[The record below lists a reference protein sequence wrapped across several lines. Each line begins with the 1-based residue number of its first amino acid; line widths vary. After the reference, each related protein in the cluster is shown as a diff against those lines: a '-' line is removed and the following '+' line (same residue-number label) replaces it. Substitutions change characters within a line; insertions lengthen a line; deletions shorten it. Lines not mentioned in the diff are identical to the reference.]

1 MVSPSG
7 GPPKGPSTSPQGP
20 HQGSSSGRGAPN
32 PDVVRGASPSISTT
46 DDSSRR
52 DCSPSWA
59 PPPYPSSQMGGPR
72 GPPWGPQGKP
82 AAARSH
88 KGGAPLHSAVS
99 VEGVGPHISSR
110 RPVEGSLS
118 LRGPRGAP
126 HRSTGFSSAAAA
138 AASAA
143 AADSE
148 VYVHLTDGESA
159 SSADEGEEMRVRAG
173 SSNEWSCS
181 NATAQQ
187 AHDEEVLSFPKK
199 NFALMGCLD
208 GVCGIMAVVGG
219 VHTSEVVPLN
229 ELWRR
234 LVDGGR
240 CLLGV
245 NIIVPPVCGPDMG
258 LACDSCQGAWVE
270 VAVYIIFNLIYNVCS
285 MLVLKHCGA
294 TVLFLIMTVRLPLTS
309 MAFYS
314 KLIVGDSAVPAKPTD
329 FFGLL
334 VLLVGLLAFRLG
346 GHKTACF
353 SDEEMPTPRGRRRQ
367 RQPEVYTPPNPQPDA
382 PEEGGG
388 PGGLFVGGPRRR

>member
-7 GPPKGPSTSPQGP
+7 GPPKGPSSSPQGP

-59 PPPYPSSQMGGPR
+59 PPPYPSSQMGAPR

-126 HRSTGFSSAAAA
+126 PRSTGFSSAAAA

-173 SSNEWSCS
+173 SSNEWVRR
-181 NATAQQ
+181 TKR
-187 AHDEEVLSFPKK
+187 VLQCMHRYSSLAK
-199 NFALMGCLD
+199 
-208 GVCGIMAVVGG
+208 
-219 VHTSEVVPLN
+219 
-229 ELWRR
+229 RR
-234 LVDGGR
+234 AS
-240 CLLGV
+240 LG
-245 NIIVPPVCGPDMG
+245 
-258 LACDSCQGAWVE
+258 LR
-270 VAVYIIFNLIYNVCS
+270 
-285 MLVLKHCGA
+285 
-294 TVLFLIMTVRLPLTS
+294 FLIFSIRQNERQLKILLYT
-309 MAFYS
+309 A
-314 KLIVGDSAVPAKPTD
+314 
-329 FFGLL
+329 GLL
-334 VLLVGLLAFRLG
+334 IASTGNTISF
-346 GHKTACF
+346 K
-353 SDEEMPTPRGRRRQ
+353 
-367 RQPEVYTPPNPQPDA
+367 
-382 PEEGGG
+382 
-388 PGGLFVGGPRRR
+388 